1 MSSVTSQDVS
11 NSKGMSKTQQET
23 LEMTTERKRDPHFF
37 GPFHRARGRTKVRSI
52 EMSSVMSQDVSNS
65 NGMSTPDQEKKEM
78 NRDHTHTVAG
88 RATHTNRL
96 LVAAVAVCA
105 LICPAVASA
114 VTVLDFDTEDDF
126 VTPLINGQS
135 IDPAFDGADLE
146 FGNLVNISSRQLLPN
161 ESNQTHMGVAI
172 FDSTPGGPN
181 DDGGILS
188 EARDEDLLVDTG
200 NILILQNDADAASS
214 SVAGFGLTYDVPND
228 EATPVDAGAIVFDF
242 VKPVELIS
250 IDVVDANGNFGATL
264 TLTDTNNEKRVYT
277 VNETYSFDI
286 ESTPSGQGYDTV
298 FLNTLLTQSGEGGGT
313 ATVTQSGGF
322 NPLAVVQ
329 LDVALTGFGG
339 DGSSPSGG
347 IDTVVFNSHVV
358 PLPASVWMGMS
369 MMGAMGMGGFVRR
382 KRMQTV

>member
-1 MSSVTSQDVS
+1 M
-11 NSKGMSKTQQET
+11 
-23 LEMTTERKRDPHFF
+23 
-37 GPFHRARGRTKVRSI
+37 
-52 EMSSVMSQDVSNS
+52 
-65 NGMSTPDQEKKEM
+65 
-78 NRDHTHTVAG
+78 
-88 RATHTNRL
+88 
-96 LVAAVAVCA
+96 
-105 LICPAVASA
+105 
-114 VTVLDFDTEDDF
+114 
-126 VTPLINGQS
+126 
-135 IDPAFDGADLE
+135 
-146 FGNLVNISSRQLLPN
+146 
-161 ESNQTHMGVAI
+161 
-172 FDSTPGGPN
+172 
-181 DDGGILS
+181 
-188 EARDEDLLVDTG
+188 
-200 NILILQNDADAASS
+200 
-214 SVAGFGLTYDVPND
+214 
-228 EATPVDAGAIVFDF
+228 
-242 VKPVELIS
+242 ELIS